1 MTRMPIGLPSNALG
15 VGRPVGVVLPE
26 EGGIEVGG
34 IEVGEAV
41 GTLLPGGIDVVVGE
55 GDSSW
60 LILSRPPIVKV
71 TPAPIAALRASLPTR
86 LRA

>member
-1 MTRMPIGLPSNALG
+1 MPIGLPSNALG
-15 VGRPVGVVLPE
+15 VGTLVGVVLPE
-26 EGGIEVGG
+26 EGGIEEGG
-34 IEVGEAV
+34 TEELEAV
-41 GTLLPGGIDVVVGE
+41 GMLLPGGIDVVVGE

-60 LILSRPPIVKV
+60 FILSSPPIVKV